1 MSKIEGLAKEI
12 AAALA
17 AYSSEVAEGL
27 EVAKQQAAN
36 NAAKILK
43 VTSPKNTGAYAKGW
57 TVSKEGTRLIVHN
70 RTNYQLTHLLEK
82 GHAKVNV
89 GRVAAKVH
97 IKPAEDQAVE
107 EYISGVERMIR
118 K

>member
-17 AYSSEVAEGL
+17 AYSSEVTEGL

-36 NAAKILK
+36 NAVKILRS
-43 VTSPKNTGAYAKGW
+43 TSPKDTGDYAKGW
-57 TVSKEGTRLIVHN
+57 TVSKEGTRQIIHN
-70 RTNYQLTHLLEK
+70 KTNYQLTHLLEK
-82 GHAKVNV
+82 GHAKVNG

-97 IKPAEDQAVE
+97 IRPAEEQAVE
-107 EYISGVERMIR
+107 EYISGVERVIR
-118 K
+118 R